1 MSIEEDTKITE
12 EVVKEETNEIIQK
25 PKVKKTR
32 SEAQVKAF
40 EIARQKL
47 AEKRRINKENKD
59 KELAVRVKEKEL
71 AKRKKDKINEDFEK
85 LVINDEEEE
94 EDNPVVITKPKQ
106 TRKKKAKQ
114 KIVLEEESSDS
125 EQEIVIRRVRKDR
138 GKKHP
143 APSSPR
149 QVVKEP
155 DSPPVEEPIY
165 TYEPPSYTP
174 KQMLRAFGL

>member
-59 KELAVRVKEKEL
+59 KELAVKVKEKEL
-71 AKRKKDKINEDFEK
+71 AKKRVDEINQKFEELVVNEGDED
-85 LVINDEEEE
+85 
-94 EDNPVVITKPKQ
+94 DNPVVITKPKQ
-106 TRKKKAKQ
+106 TRKKKTKQ
-114 KIVLEEESSDS
+114 KIILEEDDSSSDDN
-125 EQEIVIRRVRKDR
+125 EIIIRRRRGRK
-138 GKKHP
+138 KPHP
-143 APSSPR
+143 EPIEP
-149 QVVKEP
+149 VKEP
-155 DSPPVEEPIY
+155 EPNIEQDPVYEEPP
-165 TYEPPSYTP
+165 TNYTP
-174 KQMLRAFGL
+174 KQLLRAFGL